1 MDFCTKDAQEIG
13 RHFYPSFLFILYSL
27 NIIYY
32 IIVEYKHDLIDKLN
46 YKLMNVWN
54 EIRRKVDKTN
64 ESWIQGLEG

>member
-1 MDFCTKDAQEIG
+1 M
-13 RHFYPSFLFILYSL
+13 
-27 NIIYY
+27 
-32 IIVEYKHDLIDKLN
+32 HDLIDKWN